1 VTLGAA
7 LAQGQRLLEE
17 AHVAAPRLTAEVL
30 LAHAAGR
37 DRTWLYAH
45 SDEELRELWWIHYGR
60 YLHDRLNGK
69 PTQYITRHQEF
80 YGRDFEVTQD
90 VLIPRPET
98 EHVVEAALAHASGA
112 RTIADIGTGS
122 GAIAITMALEVKAT
136 VVATDISER
145 ALGVAARN
153 ARRLDAAARSQES
166 GVRGQERSAGVVA
179 DGGVICAG
187 GVQFLVCDLGS
198 ALGANM
204 FDLVLSN
211 PPYIPESGRESIQK
225 EVRDWEPR
233 VALFG
238 GRDGLDVVRR
248 LIPEAWRLLRSG
260 GFLIMEIGWS
270 TGERIH
276 AMLDGWQD
284 LETKADLA
292 GIPRVIIARKP

>member
-1 VTLGAA
+1 VTLLAA

-30 LAHAAGR
+30 LAHAVGR

-69 PTQYITRHQEF
+69 PTQYITGHREF
-80 YGRDFEVTQD
+80 YGRDFQVTQD

-98 EHVVEAALAHASGA
+98 EHVVEAALARASGA

-122 GAIAITMALEVKAT
+122 GAIAITMALETNAK

-145 ALGVAARN
+145 ALAVAARN
-153 ARRLDAAARSQES
+153 ARRLDAATRS
-166 GVRGQERSAGVVA
+166 QERSAGVAA

-187 GVQFLVCDLGS
+187 GVRFVVCDLGS
-198 ALGANM
+198 ALRANM

-211 PPYIPESGRESIQK
+211 PPYIPESASENVQR

-270 TGERIH
+270 TAEQIR
-276 AMLDGWQD
+276 AMLSGWQD
-284 LETKADLA
+284 VETKADLA
-292 GIPRVIIARKP
+292 GIPRVTIARKP